1 VANRIPDPNAV
12 HWLDEREQ
20 RAWRGFI
27 RMNAVVQ
34 DQLRRQMQR
43 DTDLSLADYEVL
55 VSLSEAIDGALRSY
69 QLADLLHWEASRLS
83 HQLRRMEGRDL
94 VARRSCGEDGRG
106 ITNTI
111 TAAGRKAIEAAAPLH
126 VAEVRRAFIDRL
138 SDAQLA
144 GLAELADAIVPHAAP
159 VRSVIDGDAA
169 ICTELVEEA
178 TA

>member
-1 VANRIPDPNAV
+1 MASRNPDPNV
-12 HWLDEREQ
+12 VPWLDEREQ

-55 VSLSEAIDGALRSY
+55 VGLSEAIDGELRSY
-69 QLADLLHWEASRLS
+69 QLGDLLHWEASRLS
-83 HQLRRMEGRDL
+83 HQLRRMEGRGL
-94 VARRSCGEDGRG
+94 VTRRSCGEDGRG

-111 TAAGRKAIEAAAPLH
+111 TTAGREAIEAAAPLH

-144 GLAELADAIVPHAAP
+144 ELAELADAIVPHIAP
-159 VRSVIDGDAA
+159 VRSLIDGDATA
-169 ICTELVEEA
+169 CTELVDEA
-178 TA
+178 SA